1 MVERKRR
8 CLQVLEVVY
17 VRKKS
22 KDICPICLKSNGKRL
37 CPDFH
42 QNICPSCCS
51 PRRSE
56 KKCTSEYCRYGFE
69 KTWIEDIGYGKVER
83 RISWSPTKEDI
94 AAELNG
100 ELIAW
105 CYKPL
110 ETLDGKKPIDVSKTP
125 EGEEKLIKLI
135 NDIENKAKKI
145 KRSSTAQLIDYTPI
159 KKELGLL

>member
-1 MVERKRR
+1 M
-8 CLQVLEVVY
+8 VVY
-17 VRKKS
+17 MEKKN
-22 KDICPICLKSNGKRL
+22 KDICPICLKRKGKRL

-42 QNICPSCCS
+42 QDICPSCCG

-56 KKCTSEYCRYGFE
+56 KRCTNDYCRYGFE
-69 KTWIEDIGYGKVER
+69 KIWIEDTGGGKVER

-94 AAELNG
+94 AEELIG

-110 ETLDGKKPIDVSKTP
+110 EALNGKKPIDVSKTP
-125 EGEEKLIKLI
+125 EGKEKLIKLI
-135 NDIENKAKKI
+135 NDLENKAKKI
-145 KRSSTAQLIDYTPI
+145 KRSPTAQLIDYTPI